1 VQGVVVE
8 RELRAPIGCCRGGAM
23 SDYQSILFV
32 EDEDL
37 IRELNAEELAEAGF
51 ELVVV
56 ESGDD
61 ALEALDNDAEPFCA
75 LVTDVNLG
83 DGADGWDV
91 GKRAREL
98 DDKIPVI
105 YVSGASADEW
115 QTKGVPNSV
124 ILDKPFTPS
133 QLVAAIR
140 SLLKKMGRHC

>member
-1 VQGVVVE
+1 
-8 RELRAPIGCCRGGAM
+8 M

-98 DDKIPVI
+98 APCVR
-105 YVSGASADEW
+105 E
-115 QTKGVPNSV
+115 
-124 ILDKPFTPS
+124 
-133 QLVAAIR
+133 VAA
-140 SLLKKMGRHC
+140 